1 MDQDP
6 SLTINLMLMF
16 VDSEFLLF
24 NVDFGEDENPFYS
37 MKQEIFS

>member
-6 SLTINLMLMF
+6 SLTINLVLMF

-24 NVDFGEDENPFYS
+24 NVDFEVDENPFYS
-37 MKQEIFS
+37 MKQEI